1 MTSAPELG
9 LFGQPQLLEGENAAD
24 YHELVARLYAAVKPL
39 DIIDE
44 MFITDVASL
53 EWEVLRWRRLKLNL
67 IRALELEALPAFLNE
82 RFEYDL
88 RSAHFVD
95 SLAETLQENLPEDQA
110 KSARTLAY
118 TYIRDN
124 ADAVDTVNEV
134 FAENGLD
141 MDQFIQ
147 DVRTQKIEELAQQY
161 VRRKPDAVAQIQK
174 LLADAGRSTDGLL
187 VDRLVKRSKYLEHI
201 ERIDRLT
208 AIAESRRNASL
219 REIDRRQA
227 VLGQTLRRSLQEVE
241 DAEFKVIEAT
251 PTKGQ
256 SAA

>member
-1 MTSAPELG
+1 MAP
-9 LFGQPQLLEGENAAD
+9 
-24 YHELVARLYAAVKPL
+24 
-39 DIIDE
+39 
-44 MFITDVASL
+44 
-53 EWEVLRWRRLKLNL
+53 LK
-67 IRALELEALPAFLNE
+67 I
-82 RFEYDL
+82 
-88 RSAHFVD
+88 
-95 SLAETLQENLPEDQA
+95 
-110 KSARTLAY
+110 
-118 TYIRDN
+118 
-124 ADAVDTVNEV
+124 
-134 FAENGLD
+134 
-141 MDQFIQ
+141 QFIQ

-187 VDRLVKRSKYLEHI
+187 VDRLVKRSEYLEHI